1 MTLSEFLD
9 WDDGTDRR
17 YELLDGV
24 PVMMAPSLEAHGE
37 LAAKLT
43 IEIGTRLQP
52 PCRVISEAGMVV
64 PDRADTYY
72 VADLAVTC
80 APREPGRR
88 MVVEPVL
95 VVEVLSPSTGQI
107 DRWRKVADYRTLP
120 SVQEILVVFSDERRV
135 EVQRRAPDGWRG
147 RGSDR
152 QSRNRSRLLQRP
164 DPARWDLSGPCASVW
179 REAGSQ
185 RTLPGPDQGR
195 SSRARSLH
203 GASTRP
209 ASAAGR
215 STESAAG
222 S

>member
-1 MTLSEFLD
+1 MTLAEFLK

-37 LAAKLT
+37 LAVALGA
-43 IEIGTRLQP
+43 EIRARVKP
-52 PCRVISEAGMVV
+52 PCRVISEAGILIR
-64 PDRADTYY
+64 DRADTYY

-95 VVEVLSPSTGQI
+95 VVEVLSPSTGQV

-135 EVQRRAPDGWRG
+135 EVQRRTSEAWRVEDLIG
-147 RGSDR
+147 KAEIELSCCNTPIPLDVVYRD
-152 QSRNRSRLLQRP
+152 LLP
-164 DPARWDLSGPCASVW
+164 SEG
-179 REAGSQ
+179 E
-185 RTLPGPDQGR
+185 
-195 SSRARSLH
+195 
-203 GASTRP
+203 GASQL
-209 ASAAGR
+209 
-215 STESAAG
+215 
-222 S
+222 